1 MAINKITAP
10 LSTSPS
16 VFASPVINQI
26 AALLDTYNRSAIIKD
41 GYILKGSLFCIG
53 GSMYIA
59 NSDTAISGT
68 ASAYVAI
75 TASGSSATASYT
87 ANINSATWDGSFHNY
102 YDTSGVLYLFDES
115 DAINDGLITTRYYAP
130 TPTGE
135 PNHFTV
141 GNNKITN
148 GEVSG
153 NNNNNS
159 YEEVCH
165 YYILRSGKIRV
176 NYTIKGTA
184 PNDLTGTAYG
194 KLYINGSPVSDYH
207 SMGLASS
214 NTYVEDY
221 TISAG
226 DRISIYTGSTNTSY
240 YAHGIIN
247 YLSCGFII

>member
-1 MAINKITAP
+1 MAIVKIDAG
-10 LSTSPS
+10 LATSPS
-16 VFASPVINQI
+16 LFAQPVLNQI
-26 AALLDTYNRSAIIKD
+26 ASLLNSYNKSAIIKD
-41 GYILKGSLFCIG
+41 GYVLKGSLFCIG

-75 TASGSSATASYT
+75 TASGDTATAAYT
-87 ANINSATWDGSFHNY
+87 ANINSAAWNGSYHNY
-102 YDTSGVLYLFDES
+102 YDAAEVLYLFDES
-115 DAINDGLITTRYYAP
+115 DAINDGLITTRYYVP

-135 PNHFTV
+135 PNHFTL
-141 GNNKITN
+141 GDNRITDS
-148 GEVSG
+148 EVSG
-153 NNNNNS
+153 NNYNNS
-159 YEEVCH
+159 YAEVCH